1 MRRTQPFFSFSV
13 FYQPFF
19 CKAWSRVNPC
29 VVGKGAATCPEAS
42 CAVKRHVSQRTVN
55 NGEGESSPMV
65 DVDSRQ
71 KATERRLHDELAEVT
86 KQLEHAREIICE
98 LLKVVDRKQYAA
110 QLSALE
116 KNMMGGGGL
125 FLTTTAAEL
134 EKALRTPGSRIVLV
148 ENHHYVLETSGPI
161 NISSTNVS
169 IFGNNATI
177 EGSISLT
184 HNATLD
190 ACDVTFLGLK
200 NVSDEYEVD
209 GKAWNSTSMLP
220 CIEVTQNSRV
230 YLSNCRLV
238 GGRDGLYLGIESEAQ
253 LRNVTISDC
262 IRGIYEGVGC
272 RAFFSGCMMAGNCFH
287 LVLLGEDREAHVK
300 ALTAPNTSDGTT
312 ENSEILMRFFDTSDS
327 GKTRTRADIAVDH
340 NPITDVYAKCIHGGK
355 KVELPEELA
364 TCGLSDPVY

>member
-1 MRRTQPFFSFSV
+1 MHRTQSFCSFSL
-13 FYQPFF
+13 FHQSFF
-19 CKAWSRVNPC
+19 CKAWSRVSPC
-29 VVGKGAATCPEAS
+29 VAGKGTATYLQAS
-42 CAVKRHVSQRTVN
+42 CTVKRHASQRTVN
-55 NGEGESSPMV
+55 NGEGESSPRV

-71 KATERRLHDELAEVT
+71 KAIERRLREELADVT
-86 KQLEHAREIICE
+86 KQLEQAREIVCE
-98 LLKVVDRKQYAA
+98 LVRFVDRKRYAA

-134 EKALRTPGSRIVLV
+134 EKALRTPGSRIVLL

-161 NISSTNVS
+161 NISRTHVS
-169 IFGNNATI
+169 ILGNNATI

-200 NVSDEYEVD
+200 NVSDEDEVD
-209 GKAWNSTSMLP
+209 GKAWNSTSLLP

-230 YLSNCRLV
+230 YLRNCRLV
-238 GGRDGLYLGIESEAQ
+238 GGRDGLYLGIESEVQ
-253 LRNVTISDC
+253 LRNVAISDC

-272 RAFFSGCMMAGNCFH
+272 RAFFSGCTMAGNCFH
-287 LVLLGEDREAHVK
+287 LVLLGEDREAHVE
-300 ALTAPNTSDGTT
+300 ALTAPNKSDGTT
-312 ENSEILMRFFDTSDS
+312 ENFEILVRFSDASDS
-327 GKTRTRADIAVDH
+327 GKKRTRADIVVDH
-340 NPITDVYAKCIHGGK
+340 NPITDVYAKFIHGGK
-355 KVELPEELA
+355 WVELPEELA